1 MGTIGNHLVSTHFN
15 EQHHLI
21 LSESQI
27 IDENKLELRKKI
39 TINYGRAQKK
49 KKNGEKL
56 IGIYK

>member
-1 MGTIGNHLVSTHFN
+1 MGTIGNHFISTHFN

-27 IDENKLELRKKI
+27 IDENKLELRKKV
-39 TINYGRAQKK
+39 TINYRSGKK
-49 KKNGEKL
+49 KRNGEKL

>member
-1 MGTIGNHLVSTHFN
+1 MGTIGNHLLSTHFN

-27 IDENKLELRKKI
+27 IDENKLELRKKV
-39 TINYGRAQKK
+39 TINYRSGK